1 MPARDAGKLLYEQAN
16 ALRSSRFPV
25 VVVQNG
31 HDPLEAVAA
40 PLGIEVVRALERIG
54 VSYARNAGVA
64 ATSATIV
71 VFCDADDIAAPGFV
85 DAMTEALGR
94 YDVVGGA
101 LDRRRF
107 LRPEQLPEDAG
118 PQTELAVPFAGYLP
132 FASGAAI
139 GVRRE
144 VFDTIGGFDETY
156 VRGGDDVDF
165 CWRAQ
170 QAGFTI
176 GFAADAVMHYRERAT
191 LRGLA
196 KQHYRFGLQDPHLFR
211 DHRSHGMPRPGPRA
225 VVGSWL
231 SLTVGAPR
239 WLTSP
244 YRRRQWVR
252 SLARRV
258 GRVVGS
264 VRWRTLYL

>member
-1 MPARDAGKLLYEQAN
+1 MLVVENGGYQPADAAVGRFEAIVVEAN
-16 ALRSSRFPV
+16 QRV
-25 VVVQNG
+25 
-31 HDPLEAVAA
+31 
-40 PLGIEVVRALERIG
+40 G
-54 VSYARNAGVA
+54 VSYARNVGVA
-64 ATSATIV
+64 AADADRII
-71 VFCDADDIAAPGFV
+71 FCDADDIAAPGFV
-85 DAMTEALGR
+85 DAMVAALDE

-101 LDRRRF
+101 LDRRQF
-107 LRPEQLPEDAG
+107 LPSDHLLPDAG
-118 PQTELAVPFAGYLP
+118 AASDLPWLTPDYLP
-132 FASGAAI
+132 FASGAAL

-144 VFDTIGGFDETY
+144 VFDAIGGFDETY
-156 VRGGDDVDF
+156 VSGGDDVDF